1 MNFENIEKNLK
12 KRGFSVKTFST
23 RDQATD
29 YLNNTIDST
38 TVSFGGSMTVKEMNL
53 FDTLS
58 QHNTAWWH
66 GKGKQLKEYGGEEIM
81 KNAMN
86 TEVYITSANAVS
98 EQGQIINIDGRCNRI
113 SSTLFGH
120 KKVYFVIGKNK
131 LAPTFEEA
139 MWRARNIAA
148 PKNAQRLGKNT
159 PCAVKGDKCYD
170 CNSPDRICRG
180 FLILEYPPSGTEV
193 EIILIDE
200 ELGY

>member
-1 MNFENIEKNLK
+1 MNFENVEKILK

-170 CNSPDRICRG
+170 CISPDRICRG

>member
-1 MNFENIEKNLK
+1 MNFEIITKNLEN
-12 KRGFSVKTFST
+12 RGFKVKAFKDSKT
-23 RDQATD
+23 ATE
-29 YLNNTIDST
+29 YINSEVNNTS
-38 TVSFGGSMTVKEMNL
+38 VAFGGSITLKELGL

-58 QHNTAWWH
+58 THNEVWWH
-66 GKGKQLKEYGGEEIM
+66 GKGVQLKEYGSSAVM
-81 KNAMN
+81 DKAM
-86 TEVYITSANAVS
+86 TTDIYITSANAVS

-113 SSTLFGH
+113 ASTLFGH

-131 LAPTFEEA
+131 IAPSFEEA

-170 CNSPDRICRG
+170 CSSPERICRG
-180 FLILEYPPSGTEV
+180 FLTLELPPMGTEV

-200 ELGY
+200 NLGY

>member
-1 MNFENIEKNLK
+1 MNFENVEKNLK
-12 KRGFSVKTFST
+12 KRSFSVKTFST

-29 YLNNTIDST
+29 YLNNTIDNT

-113 SSTLFGH
+113 ASTLFGH
-120 KKVYFVIGKNK
+120 KKVFFVIGKNK
-131 LAPTFEEA
+131 LAPTFEKA

-170 CNSPDRICRG
+170 CNSADRICRG

>member
-81 KNAMN
+81 KHAMN

-193 EIILIDE
+193 EIIMIDE

>member
-1 MNFENIEKNLK
+1 MNFENVEKNLK
-12 KRGFSVKTFST
+12 KRSFSVKTFST

-113 SSTLFGH
+113 ASTLFGH
-120 KKVYFVIGKNK
+120 KKVFFVIGKNK
-131 LAPTFEEA
+131 LAPTFEKA

-170 CNSPDRICRG
+170 CNSADRICRG

>member
-1 MNFENIEKNLK
+1 MNFENVEKNLK
-12 KRGFSVKTFST
+12 KRSFSVKTFSP

-29 YLNNTIDST
+29 YLNNTIDNT
-38 TVSFGGSMTVKEMNL
+38 TVSFGGAMTVKEMKL

-113 SSTLFGH
+113 ASTLFGH
-120 KKVYFVIGKNK
+120 KKVFFVIGKNK
-131 LAPTFEEA
+131 LAPTFEIA

-170 CNSPDRICRG
+170 CNSAARICRG

>member
-29 YLNNTIDST
+29 YLNNTLDST

-58 QHNTAWWH
+58 QHNTVWWH

-113 SSTLFGH
+113 ASTLFGH
-120 KKVYFVIGKNK
+120 KKVFFVIGKNK
-131 LAPTFEEA
+131 LAPTFEKA

-170 CNSPDRICRG
+170 CNSADRICRG

>member
-1 MNFENIEKNLK
+1 MNFENVEKNLK
-12 KRGFSVKTFST
+12 KRSFSVKTFST

-113 SSTLFGH
+113 ASTLFGH
-120 KKVYFVIGKNK
+120 KKVFFVIGMTK

-170 CNSPDRICRG
+170 CNSADRICRG

>member
-1 MNFENIEKNLK
+1 MNFENVEKNLK
-12 KRGFSVKTFST
+12 KRGFSVKTFPT

-29 YLNNTIDST
+29 YLNNTIDNT

-98 EQGQIINIDGRCNRI
+98 EHGQIINIDGRCNRI
-113 SSTLFGH
+113 ASTLFGH
-120 KKVYFVIGKNK
+120 KKVFFVIGKNK
-131 LAPTFEEA
+131 LAPTFEKA

-170 CNSPDRICRG
+170 CNSPERICRG

-193 EIILIDE
+193 EIIMIDE

>member
-1 MNFENIEKNLK
+1 MNFENVEKNLK
-12 KRGFSVKTFST
+12 KRSFSVKTFST

-29 YLNNTIDST
+29 YLNNTIDNT

-113 SSTLFGH
+113 ASTLFGH
-120 KKVYFVIGKNK
+120 KKVFFVIGKNK
-131 LAPTFEEA
+131 LAPTFEKA

-170 CNSPDRICRG
+170 CNSADRICRG
-180 FLILEYPPSGTEV
+180 FLILEYPPSGTEA